1 MTTQVDAERPAELDD
16 ALAYGQTLATA
27 LAAHQSALGG
37 VGQLLVQ
44 MEEAPSRLEDDAWK
58 TSMAT
63 ALGELE
69 AAGAAL
75 RDLAAPSET
84 LPEPAVYSLRRAHKL
99 VQEVG
104 ETTRTLAASWQ
115 RGVETG
121 DAAAIQQ
128 PRPYLHHIARA
139 GRRALREME
148 RAKTTTPRARRLH

>member
-1 MTTQVDAERPAELDD
+1 MTTQVDAEQPADLGD
-16 ALAYGQTLATA
+16 ALAYGQTLTTA

-37 VGQLLVQ
+37 VGQLLVR
-44 MEEAPSRLEDDAWK
+44 MEESPSLLEDGAWK
-58 TSMAT
+58 TSMAS

-69 AAGAAL
+69 ASGAAL
-75 RDLAAPSET
+75 RSIAAPSGT

-104 ETTRTLAASWQ
+104 EATRSLAAAWQ

-128 PRPYLHHIARA
+128 PRPFLHHIARA

-148 RAKTTTPRARRLH
+148 RAKTTTPRARRLS